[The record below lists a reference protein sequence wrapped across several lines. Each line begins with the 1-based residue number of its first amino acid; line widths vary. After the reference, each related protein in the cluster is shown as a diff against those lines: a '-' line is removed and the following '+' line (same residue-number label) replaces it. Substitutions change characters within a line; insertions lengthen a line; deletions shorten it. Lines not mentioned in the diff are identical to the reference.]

1 MSEHEG
7 SQDERA
13 AVDADQELARQYRD
27 DWFTR
32 QLGEGWVAAGDGIY
46 YPPGAAPPRAEV
58 DRAEALDEALQS
70 SLPRETPV
78 GEPAEEPDDHPRKG
92 RWLRR
97 HSGSTR

>member
-7 SQDERA
+7 IQDGPA
-13 AVDADQELARQYRD
+13 AVEADQELARQYRD

-46 YPPGAAPPRAEV
+46 YPPGAAPPRPQVEPV
-58 DRAEALDEALQS
+58 EALDDALRS
-70 SLPRETPV
+70 SLPREAR
-78 GEPAEEPDDHPRKG
+78 GEAAEEQADHPRRG

-97 HSGSTR
+97 HSGSPH